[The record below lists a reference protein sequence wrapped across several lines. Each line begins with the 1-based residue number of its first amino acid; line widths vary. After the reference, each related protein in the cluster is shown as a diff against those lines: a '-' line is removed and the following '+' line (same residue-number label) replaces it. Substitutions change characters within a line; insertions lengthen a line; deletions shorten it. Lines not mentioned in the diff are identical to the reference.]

1 MKEET
6 KGAPLTA
13 EALAEM
19 KARLAGNGP
28 WHLWD
33 RGIGWEVHHGEM
45 PAESI
50 GLNGRDKSHDHCDSI
65 VDGMRE
71 TFDGEGRAAFIA
83 FAPTDM
89 AALIAEVERLQG
101 ENADLIKAFGRR
113 EHVAKFREDGFSLEH
128 PFRCRKTGMLDCLVN
143 AACQREQTMPPNVIA
158 GEEYEVSSDAEGFLV
173 VGGKL
178 EASDGR
184 D

>member
-6 KGAPLTA
+6 KGAPLSV

-19 KARLAGNGP
+19 KARLAKGP
-28 WHLWD
+28 WWVMTNRHPGTDGQPWGAVEAGRNGAYPAGTTITW
-33 RGIGWEVHHGEM
+33 RGE
-45 PAESI
+45 A
-50 GLNGRDKSHDHCDSI
+50 GRK
-65 VDGMRE
+65 
-71 TFDGEGRAAFIA
+71 TAAFIA

-178 EASDGR
+178 EASDAG
-184 D
+184 